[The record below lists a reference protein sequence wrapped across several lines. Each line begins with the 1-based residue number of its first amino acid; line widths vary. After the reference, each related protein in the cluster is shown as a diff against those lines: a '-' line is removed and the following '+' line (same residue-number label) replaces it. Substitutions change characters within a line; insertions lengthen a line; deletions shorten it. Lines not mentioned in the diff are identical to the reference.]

1 MTLVG
6 EADRKMLKA
15 AIKHSTGEDKV
26 RHRVI
31 AADTV
36 QRWVEKL
43 DDLKAEIAEILKE
56 EKEEKQVGTL
66 MKNHQKILI
75 IW

>member
-1 MTLVG
+1 
-6 EADRKMLKA
+6 MLKA

-31 AADTV
+31 AGGTV

-56 EKEEKQVGTL
+56 EKEEKEVSTP
-66 MKNHQKILI
+66 
-75 IW
+75 

>member
-1 MTLVG
+1 
-6 EADRKMLKA
+6 MLFRS
-15 AIKHSTGEDKV
+15 KHSTGEDKV

>member
-1 MTLVG
+1 
-6 EADRKMLKA
+6 MLKA

-56 EKEEKQVGTL
+56 EKEEKQVSTL
-66 MKNHQKILI
+66 
-75 IW
+75 